1 MQLCIYASA
10 AQVSEAAANLIAAQI
25 TRKPDSVLG
34 LATGSTPVATYQRL
48 IALHRAGALDF
59 SQVTTYNLDEY
70 VGLPEDHPCSY
81 HRFMA
86 EHLFSHV
93 NLRPERRHL
102 PNGNAADLAAEA
114 AAYDRAIS
122 QAGGIDLQ
130 LLGIGHNGH
139 IGFNEPGPAF
149 LYGCHVVTLSQS
161 TLQANTRFFNSEAEV
176 PRQAVSLGIGSIM
189 SARQVLLLATGADKA
204 EAVRGAVEGDVDPQV
219 QASILRLHPSAI
231 LLLDQAAAS
240 RLS

>member
-1 MQLCIYASA
+1 MQLCVYATPS
-10 AQVSEAAANLIAAQI
+10 QVSEAAANLIAAQI

-59 SQVTTYNLDEY
+59 SQATTYNLDEY
-70 VGLPEDHPCSY
+70 VGLPEEHRCSY

-86 EHLFSHV
+86 EQLFSHV
-93 NLRPERRHL
+93 NLRHECCHL

-114 AAYDRAIS
+114 AAYDRAIE

-149 LYGCHVVTLSQS
+149 LYGCHVVTLSPS
-161 TLQANTRFFNSEAEV
+161 TIQANTRFFDSEADV
-176 PRQAVSLGIGSIM
+176 PRQAISLGIGAIM
-189 SARQVLLLATGADKA
+189 SARQVLLLATGVDKA
-204 EAVRGAVEGDVDPQV
+204 EAVRRAVEGDVDPQI
-219 QASILRLHPSAI
+219 QASILRLHPNAI
-231 LLLDQAAAS
+231 LLLDRDAAS